1 MIWESSCGWSFT
13 STSGNQKPHG
23 WCHIRR
29 DSIQR
34 SIYASIGGLLLVMI
48 FLVVYYRLPGLI
60 ADLALLIYALLTWAS
75 FALLSLTLPGCFYF
89 SIGMAVDANVLILSE
104 RGKNCKQANLFIVL

>member
-1 MIWESSCGWSFT
+1 MG
-13 STSGNQKPHG
+13 
-23 WCHIRR
+23 R

-75 FALLSLTLPGCFYF
+75 FALLGVTLTLPGVAGFIL
-89 SIGMAVDANVLILSE
+89 SIGMAVDANVLI
-104 RGKNCKQANLFIVL
+104 

>member
-1 MIWESSCGWSFT
+1 
-13 STSGNQKPHG
+13 
-23 WCHIRR
+23 
-29 DSIQR
+29 
-34 SIYASIGGLLLVMI
+34 MI

-75 FALLSLTLPGCFYF
+75 FALFHYPPRSCFIL

-104 RGKNCKQANLFIVL
+104 RGKNCKQANLYRSVESGFTALFPAF